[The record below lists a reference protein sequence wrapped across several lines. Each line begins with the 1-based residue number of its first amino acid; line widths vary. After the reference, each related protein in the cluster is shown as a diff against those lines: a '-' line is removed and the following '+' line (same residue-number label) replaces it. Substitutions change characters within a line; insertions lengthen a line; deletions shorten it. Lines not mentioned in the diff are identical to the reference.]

1 MKLFSDDDLAKTK
14 KAADDVIGAVG
25 RTIEAGN
32 VPVEYYADVVG
43 AFTQLITARAELDY

>member
-1 MKLFSDDDLAKTK
+1 MKLFSDDDLARTK
-14 KAADDVIGAVG
+14 NAADNVIESVG

-32 VPVEYYADVVG
+32 VPVEYYADVVC